1 MVLVFLSFSIRLELS
16 YIVIFSTLPSTL
28 LYCNM
33 TSYVVVVVSI
43 VIVI

>member
-1 MVLVFLSFSIRLELS
+1 MVLVFLYFFVRLELS
-16 YIVIFSTLPSTL
+16 YIVIFSTCLGTL